1 MGAGGLRYGLIR
13 DVEGLPPEILQRR
26 LLEQAECEVLLEQG
40 RPTRAA
46 LRAQRNLLYSLKY
59 GDELL
64 LCSLNTLQMSTGD
77 VALLFRRFGQAGV
90 TLRILDADTFAPI
103 ELAGSA
109 RKVLSLLAA
118 NEQLWPTRQRP
129 WSSGR
134 PKAKALSR
142 YQIDYALGLKKQGV
156 SLRTIS
162 QLFQIAPSELGL
174 LMSEGRRGT
183 RGDTAEDSD
192 ATASR

>member
-1 MGAGGLRYGLIR
+1 MRYGLIR

-26 LLEQAECEVLLEQG
+26 LLEQAACDVLLEQG

-77 VALLFRRFGQAGV
+77 VALLFRRFGQEGV
-90 TLRILDADTFAPI
+90 TLRILDADAFAPI

-109 RKVLSLLAA
+109 RKILS
-118 NEQLWPTRQRP
+118 NSE
-129 WSSGR
+129 
-134 PKAKALSR
+134 
-142 YQIDYALGLKKQGV
+142 Y
-156 SLRTIS
+156 SLN
-162 QLFQIAPSELGL
+162 
-174 LMSEGRRGT
+174 
-183 RGDTAEDSD
+183 
-192 ATASR
+192 ATACSS